1 MAGMIRRLLSP
12 LLAGATYRRGVFLL
26 LGGVIVLPYAQ
37 LGIVFATLLRDPAMP
52 RVATAV
58 LLTVSLVIALVPA
71 VLRGT
76 RVLEVAAARSLL
88 GVDLP
93 EPAAVLDR
101 ETRLRTALWFALH
114 LLSGGLVGLALLIA
128 LPMALVFLVARF
140 GIGVEVLGPF
150 AGVGSLG
157 LTAIGIA
164 LLVVLGYAMAG
175 LGSLAAI
182 MAPVLLG
189 PSTLER
195 VAALEEQAGHLAER
209 NRLARELHDS
219 IGHALTVTTVQAAAA
234 GRVLESDPQ
243 FVKQALAAIE
253 ETGRAA
259 MEELD
264 HMLGLLRDPAAARGP
279 ARTLADLHGLLADSR
294 AAGLTVD
301 ASVDG
306 PFDGISPAVS
316 REAYRI
322 LQEGLTNAARHGR
335 ANLVSVHVAVT
346 ANVLTI
352 QLSNPASGATARH
365 GAGVSGMRERVSLLG
380 GRFSAGPE
388 GGQWL
393 VRAEL
398 PVGKRRR

>member
-1 MAGMIRRLLSP
+1 MIRRLLSP
-12 LLAGATYRRGVFLL
+12 LYAGTTYRRGFFLL

-37 LGIVFATLLRDPAMP
+37 LGVVFATLLSDPRTP
-52 RVATAV
+52 RAATAV
-58 LLTVSLVIALVPA
+58 LLVVALVIAFVPA

-114 LLSGGLVGLALLIA
+114 LLTGGLVGLVLLIA
-128 LPMALVFLVARF
+128 LPMALVFLVSRF
-140 GIGVEVLGPF
+140 GIGDDLLGPL
-150 AGVGSLG
+150 AGMGWLG
-157 LTAIGIA
+157 LTGVGFA
-164 LLVVLGYAMAG
+164 LLVVLGYTVAG
-175 LGSLAAI
+175 LGSLAAV

-189 PSTLER
+189 PSTSER
-195 VAALEEQAGHLAER
+195 IAALEAQAGHLAER

-234 GRVLESDPQ
+234 GRVLETDPQ
-243 FVKQALAAIE
+243 FVRQALTAIE

-264 HMLGLLRDPAAARGP
+264 HVLGLLRDPAAARGP
-279 ARTLADLHGLLADSR
+279 ARTLADLHTLLADAQ

-301 ASVDG
+301 ASVEGKIDE
-306 PFDGISPAVS
+306 ISVAVS

-322 LQEGLTNAARHGR
+322 VQEGLTNAARHGL
-335 ANLVSVHVAVT
+335 AKQASVRVAVS
-346 ANVLTI
+346 AEALSI
-352 QLSNPASGATARH
+352 WLSNPAGAEAADH
-365 GAGVSGMRERVSLLG
+365 GGGVIGMRERVRLLG

-388 GGQWL
+388 SGRWL

-398 PVGKRRR
+398 PLGRRRG